1 MKSIEY
7 FITRLNGWLS
17 ISLETYL
24 SLLFSQEENKFSK
37 IKIPK
42 GMPIKAIEPDSTNN
56 DELILSPGNFVEV
69 LIKQN
74 LILDTNNKNG
84 QIQISNL
91 SNDQK
96 SLKEYDVWTR
106 GKIISNDTDSKL
118 LFIEINDKIE
128 IIDDMSL
135 VRPLKEIRT
144 TSSDFVAYYI
154 KQISN
159 SGYNSIKEE
168 FDKLMNANSNNNK
181 LFYIK
186 YDIIKSSLLCFG
198 NKNDLN
204 NLLLLNKQEEKYKKN
219 NNNDEQ
225 NNNSDSNPN
234 SNNNLLGVKGPSRE
248 SEDSDKKIIIVD
260 DEKQNE
266 INECKYKTSFTYR
279 EKFKK
284 DLEKDFAEIFQ
295 NCRYYIGKNN
305 DNNFDVVVYGNNED
319 EYLKEKNICEKKYK
333 QVKLDS
339 DTPLNK
345 NELNDLAMK
354 SKVKYINI
362 EKKSIYL
369 VGEEKCI
376 NNFKTVW
383 EMTKKYS
390 KEIQKTS
397 KENESISFCFS
408 SSTIIIFLSESS
420 DSLEEIGRAHV

>member
-56 DELILSPGNFVEV
+56 DELSLSPGNFVEV

-91 SNDQK
+91 NNDQK

-204 NLLLLNKQEEKYKKN
+204 NLLLK
-219 NNNDEQ
+219 
-225 NNNSDSNPN
+225 ST
-234 SNNNLLGVKGPSRE
+234 
-248 SEDSDKKIIIVD
+248 KKIIIMMS
-260 DEKQNE
+260 
-266 INECKYKTSFTYR
+266 KTTIQIVIQIVTTIYW
-279 EKFKK
+279 E
-284 DLEKDFAEIFQ
+284 
-295 NCRYYIGKNN
+295 
-305 DNNFDVVVYGNNED
+305 
-319 EYLKEKNICEKKYK
+319 
-333 QVKLDS
+333 
-339 DTPLNK
+339 
-345 NELNDLAMK
+345 
-354 SKVKYINI
+354 SKVPLGSQRI
-362 EKKSIYL
+362 L
-369 VGEEKCI
+369 
-376 NNFKTVW
+376 
-383 EMTKKYS
+383 TK
-390 KEIQKTS
+390 
-397 KENESISFCFS
+397 
-408 SSTIIIFLSESS
+408 
-420 DSLEEIGRAHV
+420 R

>member
-42 GMPIKAIEPDSTNN
+42 GMPIKAIEPDNS
-56 DELILSPGNFVEV
+56 DKGELSLSPGNFVEV

-91 SNDQK
+91 NNDQK
-96 SLKEYDVWTR
+96 NLKEYDVWTR

-135 VRPLKEIRT
+135 VRPLKEIKT
-144 TSSDFVAYYI
+144 TSTDFVAYYI

-219 NNNDEQ
+219 NNNEEQ

-279 EKFKK
+279 EKFRK

-295 NCRYYIGKNN
+295 NCRYYVGKNN
-305 DNNFDVVVYGNNED
+305 DNNFDVVVYGNNES

-345 NELNDLAMK
+345 NEINDLAMK

-397 KENESISFCFS
+397 KENESIQRELQTFKKKHN
-408 SSTIIIFLSESS
+408 LK
-420 DSLEEIGRAHV
+420 

>member
-295 NCRYYIGKNN
+295 NCRYYVGKNN

-397 KENESISFCFS
+397 KENESIQRELQTFKKKHN
-408 SSTIIIFLSESS
+408 LK
-420 DSLEEIGRAHV
+420 

>member
-42 GMPIKAIEPDSTNN
+42 GMPIKAIEPDNS
-56 DELILSPGNFVEV
+56 DKGELSLSPGNFVEV

-91 SNDQK
+91 NNDQK
-96 SLKEYDVWTR
+96 NLKEYDVWTR

-135 VRPLKEIRT
+135 VRPLKEIKT
-144 TSSDFVAYYI
+144 TSTDFVAYYI

-168 FDKLMNANSNNNK
+168 LDKLMNANSNNNK

-219 NNNDEQ
+219 NNNEEQ

-279 EKFKK
+279 EKFRK

-295 NCRYYIGKNN
+295 NCRYYVGKNN
-305 DNNFDVVVYGNNED
+305 DNNFDVVVYGNNEN

-345 NELNDLAMK
+345 NEINDLAMK

-397 KENESISFCFS
+397 KENESIQRELQTFKKKHN
-408 SSTIIIFLSESS
+408 LK
-420 DSLEEIGRAHV
+420 

>member
-91 SNDQK
+91 NNDQK

-106 GKIISNDTDSKL
+106 GKIISNDSDSKL

-397 KENESISFCFS
+397 KENESIQRELQTFKKKHN
-408 SSTIIIFLSESS
+408 LK
-420 DSLEEIGRAHV
+420 

>member
-91 SNDQK
+91 NNDQK

-234 SNNNLLGVKGPSRE
+234 SNNYLLGVKGPSRE

-397 KENESISFCFS
+397 KENESIQRELQTFKKKHN
-408 SSTIIIFLSESS
+408 LK
-420 DSLEEIGRAHV
+420 

>member
-42 GMPIKAIEPDSTNN
+42 GMPIKAIEPDNS
-56 DELILSPGNFVEV
+56 DKGELSLSPGNFVEV

-91 SNDQK
+91 NNDQK
-96 SLKEYDVWTR
+96 NLKEYDVWTR

-135 VRPLKEIRT
+135 VRPLKEIKT
-144 TSSDFVAYYI
+144 TSTDFVAYYI

-219 NNNDEQ
+219 NNNEEQ

-279 EKFKK
+279 EKFRK

-295 NCRYYIGKNN
+295 NCRYYVGKNN
-305 DNNFDVVVYGNNED
+305 DNNFDVVVYGNNEN

-345 NELNDLAMK
+345 NEINDLAMK

-397 KENESISFCFS
+397 KENESIQRELQTFKKKHN
-408 SSTIIIFLSESS
+408 LK
-420 DSLEEIGRAHV
+420 

>member
-37 IKIPK
+37 IKISK
-42 GMPIKAIEPDSTNN
+42 GMPIKTIEPESSNN
-56 DELILSPGNFVEV
+56 GEPLLSPGNFVEV
-69 LIKQN
+69 LVKQN
-74 LILDTNNKNG
+74 LVLETNNKNG
-84 QIQISNL
+84 QIQISNI
-91 SNDQK
+91 SNDKK

-106 GKIISNDTDSKL
+106 GKVISNDTDSKI

-128 IIDDMSL
+128 IIDDMNL

-144 TSSDFVAYYI
+144 TNNDFFAYYI

-159 SGYNSIKEE
+159 SEYNSIKEE
-168 FDKLMNANSNNNK
+168 FDKLMTANSNNNK

-219 NNNDEQ
+219 NNNEEQ

-234 SNNNLLGVKGPSRE
+234 SNNNLLGIKGPSKE

-260 DEKQNE
+260 GEKQNE
-266 INECKYKTSFTYR
+266 VNECKYKTSFSYR
-279 EKFKK
+279 EKFRK
-284 DLEKDFAEIFQ
+284 DLEKDFAELFQ
-295 NCRYYIGKNN
+295 NCGYYIGKNI
-305 DNNFDVVVYGNNED
+305 DNIFDVVIYSNNED

-339 DTPLNK
+339 DIPLNK
-345 NELNDLAMK
+345 NELSDLAMK

-397 KENESISFCFS
+397 KENESIQKELQTFKKKHN
-408 SSTIIIFLSESS
+408 LK
-420 DSLEEIGRAHV
+420 

>member
-42 GMPIKAIEPDSTNN
+42 GMPIKAIEPDYS
-56 DELILSPGNFVEV
+56 DKGELSLSPGNFVEV

-91 SNDQK
+91 NNDQK
-96 SLKEYDVWTR
+96 NLKEYDVWTR

-135 VRPLKEIRT
+135 VRPLKEIKT
-144 TSSDFVAYYI
+144 TSTDFVAYYI

-219 NNNDEQ
+219 NNNEEQ

-295 NCRYYIGKNN
+295 NCRYYVGKNN
-305 DNNFDVVVYGNNED
+305 DNNFDVVVYGNNEN

-345 NELNDLAMK
+345 NEINDLAMK

-397 KENESISFCFS
+397 KENESIQRELQTFKKKHN
-408 SSTIIIFLSESS
+408 LK
-420 DSLEEIGRAHV
+420 

>member
-42 GMPIKAIEPDSTNN
+42 GMPIKAIESVKSDKG
-56 DELILSPGNFVEV
+56 ELSLSPGNFVEV

-91 SNDQK
+91 NNDQK
-96 SLKEYDVWTR
+96 NLKEYDVWTR

-135 VRPLKEIRT
+135 VRPLKEIKT
-144 TSSDFVAYYI
+144 TSTDFVAYYI

-168 FDKLMNANSNNNK
+168 FDKLMNSNSNNNK

-219 NNNDEQ
+219 NNNEEQ

-295 NCRYYIGKNN
+295 NCRYYVGKNN
-305 DNNFDVVVYGNNED
+305 DNNFDVVVYGNNEN

-345 NELNDLAMK
+345 NEINDLAMK

-397 KENESISFCFS
+397 KENESIQRELQTFKKKHN
-408 SSTIIIFLSESS
+408 LK
-420 DSLEEIGRAHV
+420 

>member
-42 GMPIKAIEPDSTNN
+42 GMPIKAIEPDSSNN
-56 DELILSPGNFVEV
+56 DELSLSPGNFVEV

-91 SNDQK
+91 NNDQK
-96 SLKEYDVWTR
+96 NLKEYDVWTR

-397 KENESISFCFS
+397 KENESIQRELQTFKK
-408 SSTIIIFLSESS
+408 STI
-420 DSLEEIGRAHV
+420 

>member
-42 GMPIKAIEPDSTNN
+42 GMPIKAIEPDNS
-56 DELILSPGNFVEV
+56 DKGELSLSPGNFVEV

-91 SNDQK
+91 NNDQK
-96 SLKEYDVWTR
+96 NLKEYDVWTR

-135 VRPLKEIRT
+135 VRPLKEIKT
-144 TSSDFVAYYI
+144 TSTDFVAYYI

-168 FDKLMNANSNNNK
+168 LDKLMNANSNNNK

-219 NNNDEQ
+219 NNNEEQ

-279 EKFKK
+279 EKFRK

-295 NCRYYIGKNN
+295 NCRYYVGKNN
-305 DNNFDVVVYGNNED
+305 DNNFDVVVYGNNES

-345 NELNDLAMK
+345 NEINDLAMK

-397 KENESISFCFS
+397 KENESIQRELQTFKKKHN
-408 SSTIIIFLSESS
+408 LK
-420 DSLEEIGRAHV
+420 

>member
-42 GMPIKAIEPDSTNN
+42 GMPIKAIESVKSDKG
-56 DELILSPGNFVEV
+56 ELSLSPGNFVEV

-91 SNDQK
+91 NNDQK
-96 SLKEYDVWTR
+96 NLKEYDVWTR

-135 VRPLKEIRT
+135 VRPLKEIKT
-144 TSSDFVAYYI
+144 TSTDFVAYYI

-168 FDKLMNANSNNNK
+168 FDKLMNSNSNNNK

-219 NNNDEQ
+219 NNNEEQ

-295 NCRYYIGKNN
+295 NCRYYVGKNN
-305 DNNFDVVVYGNNED
+305 DNNFDVVVYGNNEN

-345 NELNDLAMK
+345 NEINDLAMK

-397 KENESISFCFS
+397 KENESIQRELQTFKKKHNLKYM
-408 SSTIIIFLSESS
+408 I
-420 DSLEEIGRAHV
+420 

>member
-362 EKKSIYL
+362 EKKNIYL

-397 KENESISFCFS
+397 KENESIQRELQTFKKKHN
-408 SSTIIIFLSESS
+408 LK
-420 DSLEEIGRAHV
+420 

>member
-1 MKSIEY
+1 MNSIEY

-37 IKIPK
+37 IKISK
-42 GMPIKAIEPDSTNN
+42 GMPIKAIEPDSSNK
-56 DELILSPGNFVEV
+56 DEPLLSPGNFVEV
-69 LIKQN
+69 LVKQN
-74 LILDTNNKNG
+74 LILETNNKNG

-91 SNDQK
+91 SNDKK

-106 GKIISNDTDSKL
+106 GKVISNDTDSKI

-128 IIDDMSL
+128 IIDDMNL

-144 TSSDFVAYYI
+144 TNNDFFAYYI

-159 SGYNSIKEE
+159 SEYNSIKEE
-168 FDKLMNANSNNNK
+168 FDKLMTANSNNNK

-204 NLLLLNKQEEKYKKN
+204 NLLLLNKQEEKYKKYN
-219 NNNDEQ
+219 NNEEQ

-234 SNNNLLGVKGPSRE
+234 SNNNLLGIKGPSKE

-260 DEKQNE
+260 GEKQNE
-266 INECKYKTSFTYR
+266 VNECKYKTSFSYR
-279 EKFKK
+279 EKFRK
-284 DLEKDFAEIFQ
+284 DLEKDFAELFQ
-295 NCRYYIGKNN
+295 NCRYYIGKNI
-305 DNNFDVVVYGNNED
+305 DNNFDVVIYSNNEE

-339 DTPLNK
+339 DIPLNK
-345 NELNDLAMK
+345 NELSDLAMK

-362 EKKSIYL
+362 DKKSIYL

-397 KENESISFCFS
+397 KENENIQKELQTFKKKHN
-408 SSTIIIFLSESS
+408 LK
-420 DSLEEIGRAHV
+420 

>member
-42 GMPIKAIEPDSTNN
+42 GMPIKAIEPDNS
-56 DELILSPGNFVEV
+56 DKGELSLSPGNFVEV

-91 SNDQK
+91 NNDQK
-96 SLKEYDVWTR
+96 NLKEYDVWTR

-135 VRPLKEIRT
+135 VRPLKEIKT
-144 TSSDFVAYYI
+144 TSTDFVAYY
-154 KQISN
+154 
-159 SGYNSIKEE
+159 SIKEE

-219 NNNDEQ
+219 NNNEEQ

-295 NCRYYIGKNN
+295 NCRYYVGKNN
-305 DNNFDVVVYGNNED
+305 DNNFDVVVYGNNEN

-345 NELNDLAMK
+345 NEINDLAMK

-397 KENESISFCFS
+397 KENESIQRELQTFKKKHN
-408 SSTIIIFLSESS
+408 LK
-420 DSLEEIGRAHV
+420 

>member
-42 GMPIKAIEPDSTNN
+42 GMPIKAIEPDSSNK
-56 DELILSPGNFVEV
+56 DEPSLSPGNFVEV
-69 LIKQN
+69 LVKQN
-74 LILDTNNKNG
+74 LILETNNKNG

-91 SNDQK
+91 SNGQK
-96 SLKEYDVWTR
+96 KLKEYDVWTR
-106 GKIISNDTDSKL
+106 GKIISNDTDSKI

-128 IIDDMSL
+128 IIDDMNL

-144 TSSDFVAYYI
+144 TNNDFSAYYI

-159 SGYNSIKEE
+159 SEYNSIKEE
-168 FDKLMNANSNNNK
+168 FDKLMAANSNNNK

-204 NLLLLNKQEEKYKKN
+204 NLLLLNRQEEKYKKN
-219 NNNDEQ
+219 NNNEEQ

-234 SNNNLLGVKGPSRE
+234 SNNNLLGIKGPSKE

-260 DEKQNE
+260 GEKQNE

-279 EKFKK
+279 EKFRK
-284 DLEKDFAEIFQ
+284 DLEKDFAEILQ
-295 NCRYYIGKNN
+295 NCRYYIGKNI
-305 DNNFDVVVYGNNED
+305 DNNFDVVIYGNNED
-319 EYLKEKNICEKKYK
+319 EYLKEKNTCEKKYK

-345 NELNDLAMK
+345 NELSDLAMK

-390 KEIQKTS
+390 KEIQRTS
-397 KENESISFCFS
+397 KENESIQKELQTFKKKHN
-408 SSTIIIFLSESS
+408 LK
-420 DSLEEIGRAHV
+420 

>member
-42 GMPIKAIEPDSTNN
+42 GMPIKAIEPDNS
-56 DELILSPGNFVEV
+56 DKGELSLSPGNFVEV

-91 SNDQK
+91 NNDQK
-96 SLKEYDVWTR
+96 NLKEYDVWTR

-135 VRPLKEIRT
+135 VRPLKEIKT
-144 TSSDFVAYYI
+144 TSTDFVAYYI

-168 FDKLMNANSNNNK
+168 LDKLMNANSNNNK

-219 NNNDEQ
+219 NNNEEQ

-279 EKFKK
+279 EKFRK

-295 NCRYYIGKNN
+295 NCRYFVGKNN
-305 DNNFDVVVYGNNED
+305 DNNFDVVVYGNNES

-345 NELNDLAMK
+345 NEINDLAMK

-397 KENESISFCFS
+397 KENESIQRELQTFKKKHN
-408 SSTIIIFLSESS
+408 LK
-420 DSLEEIGRAHV
+420 

>member
-91 SNDQK
+91 NNDQK

-219 NNNDEQ
+219 NNNEEQ

-234 SNNNLLGVKGPSRE
+234 SNNNLLGIKGPSKE

-260 DEKQNE
+260 GEKQNE
-266 INECKYKTSFTYR
+266 VNECKYKTSFSYR
-279 EKFKK
+279 EKFRK
-284 DLEKDFAEIFQ
+284 DLEKDFAELFQ
-295 NCRYYIGKNN
+295 NCGYYIGKNI
-305 DNNFDVVVYGNNED
+305 DNNFDVVIYSNNED

-339 DTPLNK
+339 DIPLNK
-345 NELNDLAMK
+345 NELSDLAGK

-397 KENESISFCFS
+397 KENENIQKELQTFKKKHN
-408 SSTIIIFLSESS
+408 LK
-420 DSLEEIGRAHV
+420 

>member
-17 ISLETYL
+17 ISLENYV

-42 GMPIKAIEPDSTNN
+42 GLPIKAIETESKSK
-56 DELILSPGNFVEV
+56 DEPPLSPGNFIEV
-69 LIKQN
+69 LVKQN
-74 LILDTNNKNG
+74 LALEANSKNG

-91 SNDQK
+91 NNDQK
-96 SLKEYDVWTR
+96 SFKEYDVWTR
-106 GKIISNDTDSKL
+106 GKIISNSTESKL

-135 VRPLKEIRT
+135 VRPLNEIRT
-144 TSSDFVAYYI
+144 TSNEFVAYYI

-159 SGYNSIKEE
+159 TEYNSIKEE
-168 FDKLMNANSNNNK
+168 FDKLMAANSNNNK
-181 LFYIK
+181 LFYIN

-204 NLLLLNKQEEKYKKN
+204 NLLLLNKQEEKHKKN
-219 NNNDEQ
+219 NNNEEQ

-234 SNNNLLGVKGPSRE
+234 SNNNLLGIKGPSRG
-248 SEDSDKKIIIVD
+248 SEDSDKKIIIVE
-260 DEKQNE
+260 DEKKNE
-266 INECKYKTSFTYR
+266 INEFKYKTSFTFR
-279 EKFKK
+279 EKFRK
-284 DLEKDFAEIFQ
+284 DLEKDFGELFQ
-295 NCRYYIGKNN
+295 NCSYYVGKNN

-319 EYLKEKNICEKKYK
+319 EFLKEKNICEKKFK

-345 NELNDLAMK
+345 NELSDLAMK

-390 KEIQKTS
+390 KAIQQTS
-397 KENESISFCFS
+397 KENESIQRELQTFKKKHK
-408 SSTIIIFLSESS
+408 IK
-420 DSLEEIGRAHV
+420 

>member
-42 GMPIKAIEPDSTNN
+42 GMPIKAIEPDNS
-56 DELILSPGNFVEV
+56 DKGELSLSPGNFVEV

-91 SNDQK
+91 NNDQK
-96 SLKEYDVWTR
+96 NLKEYDVWTR

-135 VRPLKEIRT
+135 VRPLKEIKT
-144 TSSDFVAYYI
+144 TSTDFVAYYI

-168 FDKLMNANSNNNK
+168 LDKLMNANSNNNK

-219 NNNDEQ
+219 NNNEEQ

-279 EKFKK
+279 EKFRK

-295 NCRYYIGKNN
+295 NCRYFVGKNN
-305 DNNFDVVVYGNNED
+305 DNNFDVVVYGNNEN

-345 NELNDLAMK
+345 NEINDLAMK

-397 KENESISFCFS
+397 KENESIQRELQTFKKKHN
-408 SSTIIIFLSESS
+408 LK
-420 DSLEEIGRAHV
+420 

>member
-7 FITRLNGWLS
+7 FIIRLNGWLS

-42 GMPIKAIEPDSTNN
+42 GMPIKAIEPDNS
-56 DELILSPGNFVEV
+56 DKGELSLSPGNFVEV

-91 SNDQK
+91 NNDQK
-96 SLKEYDVWTR
+96 NLKEYDVWTR

-135 VRPLKEIRT
+135 VRPLKEIKT
-144 TSSDFVAYYI
+144 TSTDFVAYYI

-219 NNNDEQ
+219 NNNEEQ

-295 NCRYYIGKNN
+295 NCRYYVGKNN
-305 DNNFDVVVYGNNED
+305 DNNFDVVVYGNNEN

-345 NELNDLAMK
+345 NEINDLAMK

-397 KENESISFCFS
+397 KENESIQRELQTFKKKHN
-408 SSTIIIFLSESS
+408 LK
-420 DSLEEIGRAHV
+420 

>member
-42 GMPIKAIEPDSTNN
+42 GMPIKAIEPDSSNN
-56 DELILSPGNFVEV
+56 DELSLSPGNFVEV

-91 SNDQK
+91 NNDQK

-295 NCRYYIGKNN
+295 NCRYYVGKNN

-397 KENESISFCFS
+397 KENESIQRELQTFKKKHN
-408 SSTIIIFLSESS
+408 LK
-420 DSLEEIGRAHV
+420 

>member
-42 GMPIKAIEPDSTNN
+42 GMPIKAIEPDNSNKG
-56 DELILSPGNFVEV
+56 ELSLSPGNFVEV

-74 LILDTNNKNG
+74 LILETNNKNG

-96 SLKEYDVWTR
+96 RLKEYDVWTR
-106 GKIISNDTDSKL
+106 GKIISNDTDSSL

-144 TSSDFVAYYI
+144 TNSDFVAYYI

-159 SGYNSIKEE
+159 SEYNSIKDE
-168 FDKLMNANSNNNK
+168 FDKLMNANSKNNK

-219 NNNDEQ
+219 NNNEEQ

-234 SNNNLLGVKGPSRE
+234 SNNNLLGIKGPSRE
-248 SEDSDKKIIIVD
+248 SEDSDKKILIVD

-279 EKFKK
+279 EKFRK
-284 DLEKDFAEIFQ
+284 DLEKDFGELFQ
-295 NCRYYIGKNN
+295 NCRYYVGKNN
-305 DNNFDVVVYGNNED
+305 DNNFDVILYGNNED
-319 EYLKEKNICEKKYK
+319 EFLKEKSKCEKKYK
-333 QVKLDS
+333 QVKFDS
-339 DTPLNK
+339 DVPLNK
-345 NELNDLAMK
+345 TELSDLAMK

-397 KENESISFCFS
+397 KENESIQKELQTFKKKHN
-408 SSTIIIFLSESS
+408 LK
-420 DSLEEIGRAHV
+420 

>member
-24 SLLFSQEENKFSK
+24 SLLVYQEENKFSK
-37 IKIPK
+37 IKISK
-42 GMPIKAIEPDSTNN
+42 GMPIKAIEPDSSNK
-56 DELILSPGNFVEV
+56 DEPSLSPGNFVEV
-69 LIKQN
+69 LVKQN
-74 LILDTNNKNG
+74 LILETNNKNG

-91 SNDQK
+91 SNGQK
-96 SLKEYDVWTR
+96 KLKEYDVWTR
-106 GKIISNDTDSKL
+106 GKIISNDTDSKI

-128 IIDDMSL
+128 IIDDMNL

-144 TSSDFVAYYI
+144 TNNDFSAYYI

-159 SGYNSIKEE
+159 SEYNSIKEE
-168 FDKLMNANSNNNK
+168 FDKLMAANSNNNK

-204 NLLLLNKQEEKYKKN
+204 NLLLLNRQEEKYKKN
-219 NNNDEQ
+219 NNNEEQ

-234 SNNNLLGVKGPSRE
+234 SNNNLLGIKGPSKE

-260 DEKQNE
+260 GEKQNE

-279 EKFKK
+279 EKFRK
-284 DLEKDFAEIFQ
+284 DLEKDFAEVFQ
-295 NCRYYIGKNN
+295 NCRYYIGKNI
-305 DNNFDVVVYGNNED
+305 DNNFDVVIYGNNED
-319 EYLKEKNICEKKYK
+319 EYLKEKNTCEKKYK

-369 VGEEKCI
+369 VGDEKCI

-390 KEIQKTS
+390 KEIQRTS
-397 KENESISFCFS
+397 KENESIQKELQTFKKKHN
-408 SSTIIIFLSESS
+408 LK
-420 DSLEEIGRAHV
+420 

>member
-234 SNNNLLGVKGPSRE
+234 SNNNLLGIKGPSRE

-397 KENESISFCFS
+397 KENESIQRELQTFKKKHN
-408 SSTIIIFLSESS
+408 LK
-420 DSLEEIGRAHV
+420 

>member
-42 GMPIKAIEPDSTNN
+42 GMPIKAIEPDNS
-56 DELILSPGNFVEV
+56 DKGELSLSPGNFVEV

-91 SNDQK
+91 NNDQK
-96 SLKEYDVWTR
+96 NLKEYDVWTR

-135 VRPLKEIRT
+135 VRPLKEIKT
-144 TSSDFVAYYI
+144 TSTDFVAYYI

-219 NNNDEQ
+219 NNNEEQ

-234 SNNNLLGVKGPSRE
+234 SNNNLMGVKGPSRE
-248 SEDSDKKIIIVD
+248 SEDSYKKIIIVD

-295 NCRYYIGKNN
+295 NCRYYVGKNN
-305 DNNFDVVVYGNNED
+305 DNNFDVVVYGNNEN

-345 NELNDLAMK
+345 NEINDLAMK

-397 KENESISFCFS
+397 KENESIQRELQTFKKKHN
-408 SSTIIIFLSESS
+408 LK
-420 DSLEEIGRAHV
+420 

>member
-42 GMPIKAIEPDSTNN
+42 GMPIKAIEPDSSNN
-56 DELILSPGNFVEV
+56 DELSLSPGNFVEV

-91 SNDQK
+91 NNDQK
-96 SLKEYDVWTR
+96 NLKEYDVWTR

-397 KENESISFCFS
+397 KENESIQRELQTFKKKHN
-408 SSTIIIFLSESS
+408 LK
-420 DSLEEIGRAHV
+420 

>member
-91 SNDQK
+91 NNDQK

-295 NCRYYIGKNN
+295 NCRYYVGKNN

-397 KENESISFCFS
+397 KENESIQRELQTFKKKHN
-408 SSTIIIFLSESS
+408 LK
-420 DSLEEIGRAHV
+420 

>member
-91 SNDQK
+91 NNDQK

-397 KENESISFCFS
+397 KENESIQRELQTFKKKHN
-408 SSTIIIFLSESS
+408 IK
-420 DSLEEIGRAHV
+420 

>member
-305 DNNFDVVVYGNNED
+305 DNNFDLVVYGNNED

-397 KENESISFCFS
+397 KENESIQRELQTFKKKHN
-408 SSTIIIFLSESS
+408 LK
-420 DSLEEIGRAHV
+420 

>member
-42 GMPIKAIEPDSTNN
+42 GMPIKAIEPDNS
-56 DELILSPGNFVEV
+56 DKGELSLSPGNFVEV

-91 SNDQK
+91 NNDQK
-96 SLKEYDVWTR
+96 NLKEYDVWTR

-135 VRPLKEIRT
+135 VRPLKEIKT
-144 TSSDFVAYYI
+144 TSTDFVAYYI

-219 NNNDEQ
+219 NNNEEQ

-279 EKFKK
+279 EKFRK

-295 NCRYYIGKNN
+295 NCRYFVGKNN
-305 DNNFDVVVYGNNED
+305 DNNFDVVVYGNNES

-345 NELNDLAMK
+345 NEINDLAMK

-397 KENESISFCFS
+397 KENESIQRELQTFKKKHN
-408 SSTIIIFLSESS
+408 LK
-420 DSLEEIGRAHV
+420 

>member
-56 DELILSPGNFVEV
+56 DELILSLGNFVEV

-397 KENESISFCFS
+397 KENESIQRELQTFKKKHN
-408 SSTIIIFLSESS
+408 LK
-420 DSLEEIGRAHV
+420 

>member
-42 GMPIKAIEPDSTNN
+42 GMPIKAIGPDSTNN

-91 SNDQK
+91 NNDQK

-397 KENESISFCFS
+397 KENESIQRELQTFKKKHN
-408 SSTIIIFLSESS
+408 LK
-420 DSLEEIGRAHV
+420 